1 MLHTMIRSPVHWV
14 REQSFFVIWGSLTW
28 QVSLIII
35 WGDNSSM
42 SNRYFLSG
50 SLIIDQSNKKKIFS
64 HLIKICSFTIKL
76 FPPKWRFLH
85 LCQPNNTARQ
95 YFYLCFL
102 IHYDQSEFAL
112 MFIQKISSTFRNFN
126 PRIIYKPWPREYKK
140 NVSLYFCAAL
150 QMILRKPP
158 LALVKFWCTSLRT
171 EIFIL
176 IWSWYC

>member
-1 MLHTMIRSPVHWV
+1 MFMLQ
-14 REQSFFVIWGSLTW
+14 QSLNPIFNPHLKQNRVVTRKRFFLIWSKNVL
-28 QVSLIII
+28 LP
-35 WGDNSSM
+35 
-42 SNRYFLSG
+42 SNYFLQNEGFYICVSQ
-50 SLIIDQSNKKKIFS
+50 IILQGNI
-64 HLIKICSFTIKL
+64 
-76 FPPKWRFLH
+76 
-85 LCQPNNTARQ
+85 
-95 YFYLCFL
+95 FYLCFL

-140 NVSLYFCAAL
+140 NVSLYVCAAL